1 MSPKHNWCVVV
12 VVVVVDRLP
21 ARRVNDEYEFA
32 DCIPDTHS
40 KRAVHVFST
49 Q

>member
-1 MSPKHNWCVVV
+1 MSPKHNWCGG
-12 VVVVVDRLP
+12 VVVVDRLP